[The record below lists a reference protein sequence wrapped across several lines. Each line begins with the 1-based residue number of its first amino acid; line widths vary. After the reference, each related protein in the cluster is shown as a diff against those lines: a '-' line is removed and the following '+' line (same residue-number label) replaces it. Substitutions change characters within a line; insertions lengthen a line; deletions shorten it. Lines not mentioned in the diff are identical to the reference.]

1 MAKKVNVNLED
12 RIDGMIDKGIKG
24 FLKVFAVFS
33 FGAGIYSGMWHCFM
47 FAGFAIALLWAF
59 KMEDGKDG

>member
-1 MAKKVNVNLED
+1 MAKKVNVNIED

-24 FLKVFAVFS
+24 FLKVF
-33 FGAGIYSGMWHCFM
+33 FM
-47 FAGFAIALLWAF
+47 FAGFAVALLWAF